1 WLTNAKCLVGETPT
15 AKHWDQVFHDKGLY
29 DIMETGSALTYL
41 LDTTVERDMSAVGKS
56 AVPRQGDVL
65 SYVRHYAQA
74 TATRSMAASIALT
87 LANFQK
93 FLVLSACAVLLEEE
107 EVSPAE
113 VLTVAKLCMGNVT
126 DGYCRRVVR
135 STKAVNELI
144 DKLNLHGWG
153 YRSSELLLVCKS
165 SISRFKSTG

>member
-1 WLTNAKCLVGETPT
+1 
-15 AKHWDQVFHDKGLY
+15 
-29 DIMETGSALTYL
+29 METGSALTYL

-113 VLTVAKLCMGNVT
+113 VLTVAKL
-126 DGYCRRVVR
+126 
-135 STKAVNELI
+135 SVNELI

-153 YRSSELLLVCKS
+153 YRSSELLLVWNRTPAFYFLLMS
-165 SISRFKSTG
+165 SSRSALEYIVQKLTQEAFSGHTMSSRPWTPIFVPSIVNHILGYKVP